1 MKLEFMMVFSLL
13 FVGDKS
19 SILIETFI
27 ASESKM
33 IVSQTKYI
41 SNSQNF
47 VGGFFFQAE
56 VLPVNENYIRVLY
69 NDNLIS
75 EKKDFQLSSFE
86 P

>member
-33 IVSQTKYI
+33 NVSQTKYI

-56 VLPVNENYIRVLY
+56 VLPVNENYIC
-69 NDNLIS
+69 DNLIS